1 MLHNFFNFNQT
12 MRNSEEIEG
21 YVSRRIKRKLTG
33 IVSLG
38 SRLENERRDVCPR
51 DRHRD
56 RANLI

>member
-1 MLHNFFNFNQT
+1 